1 MKTAAGKIPVHEYGR
16 GLAKSARFDGRRAP
30 GHDSRHDDEQRAV
43 HSPGSNRVCYS
54 ETSAHFAAIHEKLK
68 LPRQYYL
75 HDDVVAISR
84 DLLGKV
90 LCTRLNGCTTKAQ
103 IIETEAYAGVTDKA
117 SHAYGDRRTRR
128 TEPMYGAG
136 GHAYV
141 YLCYGLHHLFNVVTG
156 GVGTPH
162 AVLVRAGRPLQGI
175 EEMLAR
181 RDKTRI
187 DNKLMA
193 GPGTMS
199 QALGIT
205 TALTGTSLTGGT
217 IWIEDAMAD
226 VDPETI
232 RVGPR
237 VGIDYAGEHAGLPY
251 RFRLAVD

>member
-1 MKTAAGKIPVHEYGR
+1 MK
-16 GLAKSARFDGRRAP
+16 LS
-30 GHDSRHDDEQRAV
+30 QR
-43 HSPGSNRVCYS
+43 
-54 ETSAHFAAIHEKLK
+54 
-68 LPRQYYL
+68 YYL
-75 HDDVVAISR
+75 DDDVVAISR

-103 IIETEAYAGVTDKA
+103 IVETEAYAGVTDRA

-156 GVGTPH
+156 SVGTPH
-162 AVLVRAGRPLQGI
+162 AVLVRAGQPLAGVD
-175 EEMLAR
+175 EMLVR
-181 RDKTRI
+181 RRKPRI
-187 DNKLMA
+187 DDKLMG

-205 TALTGTSLTGGT
+205 TALTGTSLLGNTV
-217 IWIEDAMAD
+217 WIEEGSFD
-226 VDPETI
+226 VDPAAI

-237 VGIDYAGEHAGLPY
+237 VGIDYAGKDAKLPY
-251 RFRLAVD
+251 RFRLNLDESPG